1 MKNIMIDRVPDDVH
15 AKLKAQAALEK
26 KTFGDYMREKF
37 EELSVT
43 TSIQTIEKK

>member
-1 MKNIMIDRVPDDVH
+1 MKNILIHKVPDDIH

-37 EELSVT
+37 EDLTVESSVQDIT
-43 TSIQTIEKK
+43 KK